1 MRPLSGGAARSGRPL
16 SGGAARSGR
25 PLSGGVARRER
36 GAAAVGLVLLVPLLL
51 VLILTAVAAGGLVS
65 ARLEVDGA
73 ARQAARAAAAARDPA
88 GAASAARSAAEAVLA
103 SGRSGCGGPAAAG
116 TDVGIGLFRP
126 GGAVT
131 VTVTC
136 RVRLADVAMAYL
148 PGGVDLTSTFAAPL
162 PSWRSR

>member
-1 MRPLSGGAARSGRPL
+1 MPGEAARSGTSLFGGVVR
-16 SGGAARSGR
+16 SGGSL
-25 PLSGGVARRER
+25 PGGVVRGER
-36 GAAAVGLVLLVPLLL
+36 GVAAVGLVLLVALLL
-51 VLILTAVAAGGLVS
+51 VLILTAVVAGGLVS

-88 GAASAARSAAEAVLA
+88 GAVSAARAAAEAVLA
-103 SGRSGCGGPAAAG
+103 SGRSGCGGPAVAG
-116 TDVGIGLFRP
+116 PDVGVGLFRP

-136 RVRLADVAMAYL
+136 RVRLADVAMAHL
-148 PGGVDLTSTFAAPL
+148 PGGADLTSAFTAPI